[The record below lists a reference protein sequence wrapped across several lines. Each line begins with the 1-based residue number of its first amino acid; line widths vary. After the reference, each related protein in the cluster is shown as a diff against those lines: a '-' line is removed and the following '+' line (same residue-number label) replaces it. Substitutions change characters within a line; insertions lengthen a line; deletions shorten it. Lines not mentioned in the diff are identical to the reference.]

1 MKREQ
6 SAMASTEPA
15 PARTAR
21 SPGSPDALDPT
32 DLARWGVFAA
42 VLALGGL
49 VLAANAGDDYMYV
62 CGLLF
67 IGLGVLLGL
76 RLMRRWSP

>member
-1 MKREQ
+1 
-6 SAMASTEPA
+6 MASTEPA
-15 PARTAR
+15 TARTAEN
-21 SPGSPDALDPT
+21 PNALDPA
-32 DLARWGVFAA
+32 DLARWGALAA

-67 IGLGVLLGL
+67 VGFGVLLGL